1 MIDVLA
7 LMYVM
12 QLLFCWLQEVLEL
25 KLKMMCFYILHGQ
38 EVMNN
43 ISGYLYSSDAEFL
56 GSYKEFLVT
65 DITTSDV
72 LVYVVSLI
80 LIAASTLR

>member
-7 LMYVM
+7 RMYVM

-38 EVMNN
+38 EVMN
-43 ISGYLYSSDAEFL
+43 IPGYLYSSDAEFL
-56 GSYKEFLVT
+56 GSYKEFFVT

-72 LVYVVSLI
+72 LVYVVSFI

>member
-38 EVMNN
+38 EVMH